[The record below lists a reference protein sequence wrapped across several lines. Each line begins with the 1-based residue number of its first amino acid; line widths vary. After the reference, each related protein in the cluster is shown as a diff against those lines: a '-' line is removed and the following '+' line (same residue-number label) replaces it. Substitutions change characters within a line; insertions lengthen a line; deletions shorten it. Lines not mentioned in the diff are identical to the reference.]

1 MSRRP
6 ASPANAASGDSSSSD
21 CFLWRPV
28 RMGTRRH
35 PPGLMPSDLP
45 RARTPPDARGPPREP
60 CDVQHPGAG
69 DAIPSFQPPP
79 VPDASSSPARCGPAA
94 MPPAVLPSLPS
105 SAVDWAL
112 PLDLDSNFAP
122 CFAGSGVSPIGGDT
136 DRFNHVWTPHQEEI
150 ALLSPPQT
158 LLPVIPSPPLTWDLV
173 CWPNSASPI
182 LPEALEVWSPSWP
195 PPSPVPT
202 PATLGLQPQSPL
214 SSNTSPLRSDPDTAS
229 PEQSPRAA
237 QSDQPSPT
245 HAPAPART
253 ATAPSTAT
261 CAVASYADAVRANLS
276 GSTSSSGSATDPR
289 GPRRHSAGTPPPHVP
304 TPVTRAAG
312 LRPIR
317 TCRQQAI
324 PVALLSERCSS
335 DSPSPIWSGSDD
347 SASSPSYVPDPLPPR
362 TRPRREPRIPPPSDE
377 FQGLAL
383 IEFPIPKNRPACP
396 CCSTYKGLTTTT
408 SLRQHIRQV
417 HKKKVGFRC
426 AHCAKPFLALA
437 GCKVHQSRCPALPRG
452 TPASSPL
459 EQGPSPDRL
468 ATTSP
473 PPTTPATPS
482 QEPVIPQDPNS
493 HGSSSSRSSA
503 VSGRPPRP
511 SRIPTLLQPHQR
523 TAASVSLA
531 NLSQT
536 VREYVRGVRLNVAER
551 RTSAPPRLQPYCP
564 PSRDNNTRCRPG
576 QREGPSQ
583 ARGGDSTSSRPPA
596 APSSRHNAPRSGTSR
611 PPPVPDH
618 RPAARRDDPR
628 PALDAPEQRRTTVHA
643 PLTPAA
649 PSSRHGAPRSSAGLA
664 ADTALPP
671 PAPDHRPTAR
681 RDDPRSAL
689 DAPEQ
694 RRATA
699 HASPTPDP
707 GEHRAPAAS
716 PAVPETAQ
724 PDSQRV
730 RGNRERTATAW
741 QLLWLEELTDAN
753 SFRDLE
759 DVVKRLTEELA
770 EGLVPQEQAPTRTQH
785 PRRGPP
791 APRPNPEPAINNRR
805 DDTIAA
811 TRLQRL
817 YRSNR
822 PKAMR
827 EILEEPS
834 PFCDVPADHLH
845 AYFSNVF
852 DHAACPETHRPDCLP
867 RLPRVDS
874 ADDLERDFTPKE
886 VFARL
891 ARTSN
896 TAPGKDGIR
905 YQVFKKRDPGCLV
918 LAAIFNL
925 CKQFRRIPSAWK
937 SSMTVLLYKKGDRQ
951 DPGNWRPISLSS
963 TIYKLYTSCLAAR
976 LTDWAVSGG
985 AISAAQKG
993 FMSCEGCYEH
1003 NYVLQAAIQS
1013 ARRQQKQCAMAWLD
1027 LSNAFGSIPHHLIF
1041 DTLREFGLPDFFL
1054 HLLRDLYSDCTTTI
1068 RAEEGETA
1076 PILLRR
1082 GVKQGCPLSPIVFN
1096 LAMEPLLRAMA
1107 NSPAGFNLYGEK
1119 ISALAYA
1126 DDLVLLADNPEG
1138 LRVLLEVASRAAEWM
1153 GLRFNARKCASLHI
1167 SGNAGAP
1174 VHPTQFEIQG
1184 EPMTTLA
1191 DGESYLHLGTP
1202 TGIRVQQ
1209 TPTATIDGILE
1220 DAKKIDGSLLAP
1232 WQKINALNTFLI
1244 PRIPFALRGSA
1255 VAKGP
1260 LNKADRAIRQLA
1272 RKWLYLPQRASS
1284 DIIYIPHRQGG
1295 ANVPRMGDLCDIATV
1310 THAFRLLTCP
1320 DHRVRSIASAA
1331 LEETIGKRAAR
1342 APAPQDIVAFLN
1354 GSLENNLGRQ
1364 GGELSS
1370 LWSRARAATRRLGK
1384 RIGCRWTWAEER
1396 GEMGIL
1402 IPRGNSDQNTVVTP
1416 PARKMLERVL
1426 KSTLRCLYAEN
1437 LKKKPDQGK
1446 VFEVS
1451 SKWTASN
1458 HFLSGGSFTRFAD
1471 WRFVHRARLNCVP
1484 LNGAVRFGNRDKR
1497 CRRCGYENETLPHV
1511 LCGCETHSEAWRLRH
1526 NAIQARVVKALPPT
1540 LGTVA
1545 EDSTV
1550 PGTNS
1555 LLRPDI
1561 VITNEE
1567 AKKIVMVDV
1576 SVPFE
1581 NRSAA
1586 FRAARLRKIAKYTP
1600 LADTLRA
1607 RGYTVEIYALLVG
1620 ALGSWD
1626 PQNEPVLE
1634 ACGIG
1639 RRYAGLMRR
1648 LMVSDTIRWSR
1659 DIYTEH
1665 VTGHRQYHIAQEH

>member
-1 MSRRP
+1 MACLQEGQFYQHLGTPTGIRVEATPTDTLHKILRDAELLDQSLLAPWQKIDAVNTFLIPRISFTLRGSAVAKVPLNKADSAIRVLIRKWLYLPLLERLLKGTIRRHYANTLAKKPDRGKLFKVTSKQEASNHFLRAGNFTRFADWRFIHRARLNCVPLNGAICHGTRDTRCRRCGYPLETLPHVLCNCMTHSEAWRRRHDAIQNRLVKALPPALGAVAVDSPIPGTNSHLRPDIVVTDEQSKKILLIDVTVPFENRMAAFHVAREKKLHKYAQLADNLRSQGYSVAVHALLVPSGWEPDGTHHRP
-6 ASPANAASGDSSSSD
+6 AARRDDPRPALDAPEQRRTTVHAPLTPAAPSSRHNAPRSGTS
-21 CFLWRPV
+21 R
-28 RMGTRRH
+28 
-35 PPGLMPSDLP
+35 
-45 RARTPPDARGPPREP
+45 
-60 CDVQHPGAG
+60 
-69 DAIPSFQPPP
+69 PPP
-79 VPDASSSPARCGPAA
+79 VPDHRPAA
-94 MPPAVLPSLPS
+94 RRDDPRPA
-105 SAVDWAL
+105 
-112 PLDLDSNFAP
+112 LDAP
-122 CFAGSGVSPIGGDT
+122 EQRRTTVHA
-136 DRFNHVWTPHQEEI
+136 
-150 ALLSPPQT
+150 
-158 LLPVIPSPPLTWDLV
+158 PLT
-173 CWPNSASPI
+173 
-182 LPEALEVWSPSWP
+182 
-195 PPSPVPT
+195 
-202 PATLGLQPQSPL
+202 
-214 SSNTSPLRSDPDTAS
+214 
-229 PEQSPRAA
+229 
-237 QSDQPSPT
+237 
-245 HAPAPART
+245 
-253 ATAPSTAT
+253 
-261 CAVASYADAVRANLS
+261 
-276 GSTSSSGSATDPR
+276 
-289 GPRRHSAGTPPPHVP
+289 
-304 TPVTRAAG
+304 
-312 LRPIR
+312 
-317 TCRQQAI
+317 
-324 PVALLSERCSS
+324 
-335 DSPSPIWSGSDD
+335 
-347 SASSPSYVPDPLPPR
+347 
-362 TRPRREPRIPPPSDE
+362 
-377 FQGLAL
+377 
-383 IEFPIPKNRPACP
+383 
-396 CCSTYKGLTTTT
+396 
-408 SLRQHIRQV
+408 
-417 HKKKVGFRC
+417 
-426 AHCAKPFLALA
+426 
-437 GCKVHQSRCPALPRG
+437 
-452 TPASSPL
+452 
-459 EQGPSPDRL
+459 
-468 ATTSP
+468 
-473 PPTTPATPS
+473 
-482 QEPVIPQDPNS
+482 
-493 HGSSSSRSSA
+493 
-503 VSGRPPRP
+503 
-511 SRIPTLLQPHQR
+511 
-523 TAASVSLA
+523 
-531 NLSQT
+531 
-536 VREYVRGVRLNVAER
+536 
-551 RTSAPPRLQPYCP
+551 
-564 PSRDNNTRCRPG
+564 
-576 QREGPSQ
+576 
-583 ARGGDSTSSRPPA
+583 PA

-845 AYFSNVF
+845 AYFSDVF

-925 CKQFRRIPSAWK
+925 CKQFRRFPSAWK

-1013 ARRQQKQCAMAWLD
+1013 ARRRQKQCAMAWLD

-1167 SGNAGAP
+1167 SGDAGAL
-1174 VHPTQFEIQG
+1174 VHPKQFQIQG
-1184 EPMTTLA
+1184 EPMTALA

-1260 LNKADRAIRQLA
+1260 LNKADRAIRQLV

-1284 DIIYIPHRQGG
+1284 DIMYISHRQGG
-1295 ANVPRMGDLCDIATV
+1295 ANVPRMGDLCDITIM

-1320 DHRVRSIASAA
+1320 DRRVRTIASAA

-1370 LWSRARAATRRLGK
+1370 LWSRARTATCRLGK

-1416 PARKMLERVL
+1416 PARKLLERVL

-1437 LKKKPDQGK
+1437 
-1446 VFEVS
+1446 
-1451 SKWTASN
+1451 
-1458 HFLSGGSFTRFAD
+1458 
-1471 WRFVHRARLNCVP
+1471 
-1484 LNGAVRFGNRDKR
+1484 
-1497 CRRCGYENETLPHV
+1497 
-1511 LCGCETHSEAWRLRH
+1511 
-1526 NAIQARVVKALPPT
+1526 
-1540 LGTVA
+1540 
-1545 EDSTV
+1545 
-1550 PGTNS
+1550 
-1555 LLRPDI
+1555 
-1561 VITNEE
+1561 
-1567 AKKIVMVDV
+1567 
-1576 SVPFE
+1576 
-1581 NRSAA
+1581 
-1586 FRAARLRKIAKYTP
+1586 
-1600 LADTLRA
+1600 
-1607 RGYTVEIYALLVG
+1607 
-1620 ALGSWD
+1620 
-1626 PQNEPVLE
+1626 
-1634 ACGIG
+1634 
-1639 RRYAGLMRR
+1639 
-1648 LMVSDTIRWSR
+1648 
-1659 DIYTEH
+1659 
-1665 VTGHRQYHIAQEH
+1665 